1 MKCRIVDLRNKD
13 VININTGRKLGTVGD
28 VEVDTCTAK
37 LVAVVIYGKP
47 KLFGLLGHEDDC
59 VVCWDDIA
67 VIGQDSVLVKCDLPP
82 RNQGCDCPD
91 ECQGCRY
98 AGGRRSGGILGAI
111 LGEPEQ

>member
-1 MKCRIVDLRNKD
+1 MKCRIVELRSKD

-47 KLFGLLGHEDDC
+47 KLFGLLGHDDDC

-67 VIGQDSVLVKCDLPP
+67 VIGEDSVLVKCDLPP
-82 RNQGCDCPD
+82 RPSDSCGCPD
-91 ECQGCRY
+91 DCRNCRY
-98 AGGRRSGGILGAI
+98 AGGRRSGSIIGTILGD
-111 LGEPEQ
+111 PE